1 MSNDQLPPQSQN
13 AAAIPAETAAPE
25 KPGTRP
31 AQISEMRRQGL
42 SWPAITARMNGIT
55 GLALGED
62 AYRKAL
68 ARSPKTGRAKGN
80 SMKPHRPRTSPPV
93 SELAILHYC
102 LPSQQWFR
110 PTVNPSEPLDDPLPR
125 EGAPRKPRIVFVS
138 STTGCED
145 SIMPCVVLA
154 AFCAINGLDLLA
166 IDGDPVSR
174 SLSKWFGGRHV
185 LALDWRVSAA
195 ALAAGIVM
203 EASRR
208 DYVLVNIGPAHLGT
222 AAPAAMIRATLASAA
237 ARGIEVAVTCAV
249 GLHCSDLDRWLVR
262 WFSSI
267 EDSAHKMIFAEAGN
281 ATEIASALS
290 FLDVHKIA
298 MPKIPEWVKDEL
310 CKSRPYDFVSIRKTS
325 VETLS
330 NSLLFFLES
339 SSNIFD
345 SSVWKEYFGD
355 TSTDGKFYFERAK
368 SITQKPWIDIDNRA
382 HNEEK
387 RKLRTEINRV
397 FGKLWNLSSTVDDK
411 DILNFVR
418 ELLSYRDVY
427 SRFETNTDATVA
439 PSENSDLKRC
449 DHADSQRTSA

>member
-1 MSNDQLPPQSQN
+1 LL
-13 AAAIPAETAAPE
+13 AWTAV
-25 KPGTRP
+25 
-31 AQISEMRRQGL
+31 
-42 SWPAITARMNGIT
+42 
-55 GLALGED
+55 
-62 AYRKAL
+62 
-68 ARSPKTGRAKGN
+68 
-80 SMKPHRPRTSPPV
+80 V
-93 SELAILHYC
+93 S
-102 LPSQQWFR
+102 
-110 PTVNPSEPLDDPLPR
+110 TVNLNVPLNDTLPR
-125 EGAPRKPRIVFVS
+125 DGTTRTPRIVFVS
-138 STTGCED
+138 STAGGND
-145 SIMPCVVLA
+145 SIMPCAILA
-154 AFCAINGLDLLA
+154 AYCAINGFALLA

-174 SLSKWFGGRHV
+174 SLSRWLGGRHV
-185 LALDWRVSAA
+185 FALDWRVSAA
-195 ALAAGIVM
+195 ALAAAIVM

-262 WFSSI
+262 WFSAI
-267 EDSAHKMIFAEAGN
+267 EDSAHKIIFTEAGN
-281 ATEIASALS
+281 ATDIASALS

-298 MPKIPEWVKDEL
+298 MPTFPEWVKDEL

-355 TSTDGKFYFERAK
+355 TSTDGKFFFERVK
-368 SITQKPWIDIDNRA
+368 IITQKPWIDIDTRA
-382 HNEEK
+382 LSEEK

-397 FGKLWNLSSTVDDK
+397 FGKLWSLSSTVDDK

-427 SRFETNTDATVA
+427 SSLETSAGATVA